1 MASPSSTE
9 EHPNAK
15 YNKKGP
21 AIWTF
26 VKNTAFLV
34 TLLLFLLC
42 VILMLDAY
50 KFVSVRH
57 ANFARKKLF
66 KTLQYMDPSLIE
78 SHSGFKVMTAE
89 EFDKMNAELTE
100 ARGKIREAN
109 SELQER
115 YSEVL
120 KASVEVQGIK
130 KEMEEIRKM
139 NEENEEAKA

>member
-1 MASPSSTE
+1 
-9 EHPNAK
+9 
-15 YNKKGP
+15 
-21 AIWTF
+21 
-26 VKNTAFLV
+26 
-34 TLLLFLLC
+34 
-42 VILMLDAY
+42 MLDAY